1 MTHDPD
7 ALTLAMLIYE
17 RDGWHKL
24 WLCDTSEGYRLSEK
38 LFTERHD
45 GPCMDRLFR
54 RSETG
59 QRASSRVLAVWLDDG
74 RRHTRTGVCIELKA
88 DKHLRSAL

>member
-24 WLCDTSEGYRLSEK
+24 WLCDTSEGYRLNEK
-38 LFTERHD
+38 LFTERRDVARAWIDCVADLKQD
-45 GPCMDRLFR
+45 GVQFR
-54 RSETG
+54 AYSLYGWMTAAG
-59 QRASSRVLAVWLDDG
+59 TPG
-74 RRHTRTGVCIELKA
+74 RRFA
-88 DKHLRSAL
+88 SN

>member
-38 LFTERHD
+38 LFTER
-45 GPCMDRLFR
+45 PA
-54 RSETG
+54 
-59 QRASSRVLAVWLDDG
+59 RAWIDCVADLKQDSVRVRECSLYGWMTAAGTPG
-74 RRHTRTGVCIELKA
+74 REFA
-88 DKHLRSAL
+88 SN